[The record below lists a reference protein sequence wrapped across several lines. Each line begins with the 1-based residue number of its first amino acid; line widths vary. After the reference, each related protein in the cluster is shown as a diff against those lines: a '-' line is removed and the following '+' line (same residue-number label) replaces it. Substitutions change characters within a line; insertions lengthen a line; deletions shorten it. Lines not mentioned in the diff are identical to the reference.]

1 MGMGYTEEQYAI
13 LLAAVTSGTKRVEYA
28 DKVVEYHSLAAMRAL
43 LDDMRRELDGAAALP
58 RIQPTQAKNPN
69 RI

>member
-1 MGMGYTEEQYAI
+1 MAMGYTIEQYQT

-28 DKVVEYHSLAAMRAL
+28 DKVVEYQSLSAMRSL
-43 LDDMRRELDGAAALP
+43 LAEMWQELNAATAPP
-58 RIQPTQAKNPN
+58 RIQPTQARNPN